1 MDTKMLL
8 NMYLHDQLRYIFNN
22 IFMSIFAKQTTL
34 DLEKML
40 KECVRESLKLKS
52 LKETIE
58 SV

>member
-1 MDTKMLL
+1 MLL
-8 NMYLHDQLRYIFNN
+8 NMYLHDPPLRYIFNN
-22 IFMSIFAKQTTL
+22 IFMSIFANETTL

>member
-8 NMYLHDQLRYIFNN
+8 NMYLHDQLRYVFNN
-22 IFMSIFAKQTTL
+22 IFMSIFANQTTL

-40 KECVRESLKLKS
+40 KECARESLKLKS